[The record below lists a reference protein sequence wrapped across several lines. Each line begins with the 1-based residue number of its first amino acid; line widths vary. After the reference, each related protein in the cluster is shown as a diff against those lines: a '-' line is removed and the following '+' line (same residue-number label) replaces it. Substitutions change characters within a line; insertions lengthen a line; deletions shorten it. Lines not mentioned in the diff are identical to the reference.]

1 MSVDGLINVIVTLT
15 LIEMMVTVGLRVSLS
30 EIAATAR
37 DWRLMTGAALAN
49 YVAVPAVAV
58 ALLLWFHASPM
69 VGAGFLVLAVCPG
82 APFAPPFAAIA
93 KGDVPTAVGVMTIL
107 AGSSAIVSPLLLQ
120 VLLPWVGANEG
131 VHVEASS
138 IITTL
143 LITQLVPLLVG
154 LAINRLHPQLAAS
167 LLIPFERISKVMNL
181 IVAVLILAT
190 QFPILMEIRAAA
202 FGGML
207 ALLAASLLAGWLAG
221 TSDHA
226 SRITLALTT
235 ALRNAGVGLVIATG
249 SFAGTPAVSAVL
261 AYGIVSVFGTLAV
274 AILWG
279 RRQAAPQ
286 GA

>member
-1 MSVDGLINVIVTLT
+1 MSLDRIINITVTLT
-15 LIEMMVTVGLRVSLS
+15 LIEMMVTVGLRVSLL
-30 EIAATAR
+30 EIAATAK
-37 DWRLMTGAALAN
+37 DWRLMTGAVLAN

-58 ALLLWFHASPM
+58 ALLLWFHANPM
-69 VGAGFLVLAVCPG
+69 VAAGFLVLAVCPG

-93 KGDVPTAVGVMTIL
+93 KGHVPTAVGVMTIL
-107 AGSSAIVSPLLLQ
+107 AGSSVIVSPLLLQ
-120 VLLPWVGANEG
+120 LMLPWVGAADG

-154 LAINRLHPQLAAS
+154 LAVNRLHPRLAAR
-167 LLIPFERISKVMNL
+167 LLVPLERISKAMNL
-181 IVAVLILAT
+181 IVAVLILTT
-190 QFPILMEIRAAA
+190 QFPLLMEIRAAA
-202 FGGML
+202 FSGML
-207 ALLAASLLAGWLAG
+207 ALLAASLIAGWLAG
-221 TSDHA
+221 HSDHA

-274 AILWG
+274 AIWWG
-279 RRQAAPQ
+279 RRRVAPQ